1 VDVWEGF
8 DACGGGGA
16 DEMAKCTERSELLH
30 LLHASAPPWSAS
42 LARDEPVCAFDIS
55 WEALEISYAKGGEV
69 CCACRPAP
77 PLCNSYLHCIWLSD
91 TQRVLLDS
99 TALFALYPASS
110 VFALYPARPLLVRAH
125 APRLERLGPMR
136 NHLISQLLTAQARC
150 TQGLEADAFA
160 RFAHTSVLL
169 ETEDAHQCR
178 LVLFGS
184 AAL

>member
-55 WEALEISYAKGGEV
+55 WEALEISYDKVGEV
-69 CCACRPAP
+69 GCACRPAP
-77 PLCNSYLHCIWLSD
+77 PLCDSYSHCIWLSD
-91 TQRVLLDS
+91 IECLLLDC
-99 TALFALYPASS
+99 TALFALYPA
-110 VFALYPARPLLVRAH
+110 RQLLVRAH

-178 LVLFGS
+178 LVLFGC